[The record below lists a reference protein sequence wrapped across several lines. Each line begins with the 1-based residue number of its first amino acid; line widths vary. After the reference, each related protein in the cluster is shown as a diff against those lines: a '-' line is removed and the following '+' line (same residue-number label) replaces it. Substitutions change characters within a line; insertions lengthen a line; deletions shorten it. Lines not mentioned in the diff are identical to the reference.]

1 MKAFRLYLFATVF
14 AAFVV
19 SCGDSSSKSSQ
30 KEGTTLSMKADMS
43 IPLAKSA
50 AGDTVTLDS
59 AKVLLKR
66 MKFESTTDED
76 SADFKIGP
84 FIVRIDLTGGVTD
97 ITTSKIPNGTYDK
110 IKFKIHKPE
119 DDEDIAD
126 PDFKTGTSDDERFS
140 IVVFGKY
147 NNVPFV
153 YKSKKDVEQKLDINP
168 PLVVSDSTTSTN
180 ATLLVTPAVWFLKDG
195 QYLNPNAESDRDDID
210 DNIKKSFKKVFK
222 DNDHDGDEHD
232 EDDDHDD
239 HDDDH
244 GND

>member
-1 MKAFRLYLFATVF
+1 MKSVRRVLGIML
-14 AAFVV
+14 FVV
-19 SCGDSSSKSSQ
+19 IVSSCGDSSSKSSI

-43 IPLAKSA
+43 LPLGKSA
-50 AGDTVTLDS
+50 AGDTVVLDS

-66 MKFESTTDED
+66 MKFESSTDED

-84 FIVRIDLTGGVTD
+84 FIVRIDLTGGVTN
-97 ITTSKIPNGTYDK
+97 ITTGKIPNGTYDK

-126 PDFKTGTSDDERFS
+126 PDFKTGISDDERFS
-140 IVVFGKY
+140 IVIFGKY

-153 YKSKKDVEQKLDINP
+153 YKSKKDVEQKMDINP
-168 PLVVSDSTTSTN
+168 QLVVSDSTTSTN
-180 ATLLVTPAVWFLKDG
+180 ATLLVTPAIWFLKDG
-195 QYLNPNAESDRDDID
+195 QYLNPNLESDRDDID

-232 EDDDHDD
+232 DDDD

-244 GND
+244 GDK